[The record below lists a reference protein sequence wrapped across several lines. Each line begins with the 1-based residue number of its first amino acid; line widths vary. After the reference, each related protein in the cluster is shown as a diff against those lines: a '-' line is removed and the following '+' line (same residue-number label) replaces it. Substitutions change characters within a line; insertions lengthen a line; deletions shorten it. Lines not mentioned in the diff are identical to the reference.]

1 MANLEKQYK
10 DNKGPSLTQQ
20 DIQELKPSNE
30 FKSPED
36 LEEKIDKLSQKLT
49 NEITDIKIAL
59 SGFMENLIKIEQ
71 TLLVNSEKLLFELTS
86 RKATTK
92 TIDEKPNK
100 YGGLRERKKKEYIQ
114 HYD

>member
-71 TLLVNSEKLLFELTS
+71 TILENSEKLLFELTLT
-86 RKATTK
+86 KAT
-92 TIDEKPNK
+92 NK
-100 YGGLRERKKKEYIQ
+100 MMNFNPKKSKNF
-114 HYD
+114 